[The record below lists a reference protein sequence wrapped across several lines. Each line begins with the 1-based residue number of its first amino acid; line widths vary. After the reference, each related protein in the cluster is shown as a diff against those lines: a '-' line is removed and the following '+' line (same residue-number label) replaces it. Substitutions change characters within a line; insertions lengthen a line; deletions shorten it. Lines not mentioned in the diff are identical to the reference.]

1 MLVCFSSLLLS
12 CSSSESRTLGSS
24 ISRFSSSSELK
35 EAKLSSD
42 SDSMAVDVLVSDFD
56 LFKVTVQ
63 ERAVKLLELAPKLE
77 NGLEMSSSEATS
89 EF

>member
-12 CSSSESRTLGSS
+12 CSSSESRTFGSS

-56 LFKVTVQ
+56 LFKVTVH
-63 ERAVKLLELAPKLE
+63 ERAAKLLELAPKLE
-77 NGLEMSSSEATS
+77 NGLVMSSSEATS